1 MFPIVPEHALISHT
15 FRGRGYNVVESYG
28 NCKEPVSTKPSAYG
42 APNDGV
48 NGLPQ
53 ATCGLEGGNPCVQA
67 DTSRCHAD
75 TIKVDKV
82 TEVFCGEYMLE
93 QYIGPGDSMSLPSA
107 DAASMLTLAG

>member
-1 MFPIVPEHALISHT
+1 MTGVYAHALTNI
-15 FRGRGYNVVESYG
+15 FPVRGYNVVEGYG

-93 QYIGPGDSMSLPSA
+93 QYIGPGDSIFFPLP
-107 DAASMLTLAG
+107 DAASLLTLAG